1 MTKLKKK
8 LTVIV
13 AIFAA
18 IAILG
23 STAAI
28 FVGTRTNNNEQE
40 VITSPVG
47 YLEGVGTGT
56 GKYAANKNTYV
67 FAEND
72 TSVFLNA
79 SSPLQHVTKPV
90 YYGGTFNGN
99 SANDSVYKLT
109 SDENGNGYV
118 EVTSHENAND
128 STSFAFPI
136 GNYGT
141 TYSNRGGT
149 YVFEFDLM
157 IPEEPVLSASA
168 GNTTRYFM
176 VFPLSYL
183 ITDKSSNYCS
193 NLILHDSSV
202 DGYYYLDTSSTT
214 SAAREKVLFKYGE
227 WYNFRFELKLDNTS
241 TNVSTVAFVNG
252 IKVLSHVA
260 SYSNSNSITSPPR
273 YFRVSPRMYAH
284 GMTWCIDN
292 VYAYRSV
299 ILWN

>member
-13 AIFAA
+13 AIFVV
-18 IAILG
+18 IAVLG

-56 GKYAANKNTYV
+56 GKYAANKNTLV

-72 TSVFLNA
+72 PSVFTTV
-79 SSPLQHVTKPV
+79 SSVYALATKPV

-99 SANDSVYKLT
+99 SASDSVYKLT

-118 EVTSHENAND
+118 EVTVCENAD
-128 STSFAFPI
+128 DGTSFAFPI
-136 GNYGT
+136 KNWNASYED
-141 TYSNRGGT
+141 RGGT

-157 IPEEPVLSASA
+157 IPEEPVLALPS
-168 GNTTRYFM
+168 GTGTDYFM
-176 VFPLSYL
+176 SFPLSYL
-183 ITDKSSNYCS
+183 ISDKSSNYLS
-193 NLILHDSSV
+193 NLYLHDSIV
-202 DGYYYLDTSSTT
+202 DGYYYLSVYTFG
-214 SAAREKVLFKYGE
+214 SAVAEKVLFKYGE
-227 WYNFRFELKLDNTS
+227 WYNFRFEFILDNTS
-241 TNVSTVAFVNG
+241 TNSSVVAFVNG
-252 IKVLSHVA
+252 IKVF
-260 SYSNSNSITSPPR
+260 SYLDWYNVSTTTAPM
-273 YFRVSPRMYAH
+273 YFRISPRMYAR

-292 VYAYRSV
+292 VYAYRSET
-299 ILWN
+299 LWN